1 MSYCSLDD
9 IIIKNGGC
17 MQTGRFVKLLI
28 LFSIFLQL
36 SACGNGGGNGNLV
49 LTLPASVAAGKT
61 INATAVFSSSTARP
75 LEWLTVK
82 YVSDNKDVIPD
93 STDTNG
99 TNSAGISQ
107 VSLPTRNISATA
119 VTVNVHAVVDGV
131 QSNTVSIVVNP
142 AKLTLTPPA
151 AQEVSITSD
160 TTTKL
165 CPGGIIRVVNSG
177 AQIQFTDPSG
187 QNISQHPVTIAVSSI
202 TNGTPGDQVI
212 LYPNGPSTITIPP
225 YPNSVTYNTDTNG
238 VWFLPIAIDGVSPVG
253 SGGQHVFT
261 VNWLASTQRMGDAGT
276 NISYNVSGQTMLTL
290 ACN

>member
-1 MSYCSLDD
+1 M
-9 IIIKNGGC
+9 
-17 MQTGRFVKLLI
+17 
-28 LFSIFLQL
+28 
-36 SACGNGGGNGNLV
+36 
-49 LTLPASVAAGKT
+49 
-61 INATAVFSSSTARP
+61 
-75 LEWLTVK
+75 
-82 YVSDNKDVIPD
+82 
-93 STDTNG
+93 
-99 TNSAGISQ
+99 
-107 VSLPTRNISATA
+107 
-119 VTVNVHAVVDGV
+119 DGV
-131 QSNTVSIVVNP
+131 QSNTVSVVVNP

-177 AQIQFTDPSG
+177 AQIQFSDPSG

-212 LYPNGPSTITIPP
+212 LYPNGASTVTIPP

-238 VWFLPIAIDGVSPVG
+238 VWFLPVAIDGVSPVV

-261 VNWLASTQRMGDAGT
+261 VNWLASTQKMGDAGT